1 VLCGGIAIYKQSM
14 AVARQRE
21 LFDSLNLTEREVGM
35 CYLFFRR
42 IDQDDSGS
50 ISVNEL
56 MDYLKL
62 GKSALD

>member
-1 VLCGGIAIYKQSM
+1 M